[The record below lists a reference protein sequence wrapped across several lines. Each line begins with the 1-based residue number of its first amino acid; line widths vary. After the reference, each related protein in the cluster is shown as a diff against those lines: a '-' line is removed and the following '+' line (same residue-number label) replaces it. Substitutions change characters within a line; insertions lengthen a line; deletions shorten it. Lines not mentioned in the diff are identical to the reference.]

1 MKQPSPPSL
10 PHPHPHPQAQ
20 RANGDQA
27 GVPVYNSRDLFGDGH
42 LLLIDHQGERYR
54 LQMTRQGKLILTK

>member
-10 PHPHPHPQAQ
+10 PHPQAQ

>member
-10 PHPHPHPQAQ
+10 PHHHPKAQ
-20 RANGDQA
+20 RASGDRA
-27 GVPVYNSRDLFGDGH
+27 GVPVYNSRDLLGDGP
-42 LLLIDHQGERYR
+42 LVLIDHQGERYR

>member
-10 PHPHPHPQAQ
+10 PHQQAQ